1 MAPRQT
7 LGHDSKDGV
16 VAADAGAALL
26 VVLLAVTD
34 LEELRLQEGQ
44 REGEDEQERKPVS
57 KGEGLSSSSSPSANH
72 WVTLR
77 QKFVSLLKIP
87 SAVPSTGRHQIYSVS
102 TYWDQIFVNLN

>member
-1 MAPRQT
+1 MVPRQT

-16 VAADAGAALL
+16 VAADAGA
-26 VVLLAVTD
+26 VLLIVLLGVTD
-34 LEELRLQEGQ
+34 LEELRLQEEQ
-44 REGEDEQERKPVS
+44 REGENEQEKRKPVS

-87 SAVPSTGRHQIYSVS
+87 SAVPSTGKHQIYSVPLIGIK
-102 TYWDQIFVNLN
+102 YLLA